1 MYFVGGQLAFG
12 KSILI
17 FTGDAKSPI
26 EEVAIRART
35 ITIPGSSERVSKL
48 PALVVEPD
56 SGHGA
61 DSVLLFLH
69 GKGEAGSTIGE
80 LPLVCVHQTP
90 PFQALLGHLPETL
103 VVAPQAPPI
112 PTVDDWNWHEHVKA
126 LAEFL
131 VDRYA
136 KRHVIAT
143 GFSRGGLGVLQLV
156 SAYPDLVQAWA
167 LVDPQPARDQK
178 ELNAI
183 LPSPAVAARGWLRY
197 GLFRHRNET
206 WKTFSSLLFDRLPE
220 ENRDT
225 AELQHVEIAA
235 EAYSGAL
242 LSSDT
247 GKKNL
252 YDFLGLK
259 LVVSKDGTLELD

>member
-17 FTGDAKSPI
+17 FAEDAISPI
-26 EEVAIRART
+26 QEAAMRAFT
-35 ITIPGSSERVSKL
+35 ITIPCSSKGVSQL

-56 SGHGA
+56 SGQAA

-69 GKGEAGSTIGE
+69 DKGEAGSSLSE

-90 PFQALLGHLPETL
+90 PFQALLGRLPETL
-103 VVAPQAPPI
+103 VIAPQAPPI

-136 KRHVIAT
+136 ERRAIAT
-143 GFSRGGLGVLQLV
+143 GFSRGGL
-156 SAYPDLVQAWA
+156 
-167 LVDPQPARDQK
+167 
-178 ELNAI
+178 
-183 LPSPAVAARGWLRY
+183 RY
-197 GLFRHRNET
+197 GSFRHRNET
-206 WKTFSSLLFDRLPE
+206 WESFSSLLSDRLPE
-220 ENRDT
+220 ATRDT

-235 EAYSGAL
+235 QAYCGSL
-242 LSSDT
+242 LSSGT
-247 GKKNL
+247 GKKNP

-259 LVVSKDGTLELD
+259 FSGQ